1 MAEQRKLD
9 MLRYHSSFSTYVRLP
24 IFHQVKVAIDISLSF
39 AGVDFRQ
46 AIFASPYKDWE
57 APTGG
62 YLLTACLAS
71 GRVAAEGVCR
81 WLV

>member
-1 MAEQRKLD
+1 MFGCPYSIKRKYL
-9 MLRYHSSFSTYVRLP
+9 V
-24 IFHQVKVAIDISLSF
+24 DISSVF
-39 AGVDFRQ
+39 AGLNFRQ

-71 GRVAAEGVCR
+71 GRVAAAGVRR
-81 WLV
+81 WLGFASPP